1 MDLNHRPRAYQARA
15 LNQLSYRPNIKLY
28 TLKNIF
34 QKLESLSKLNRIK
47 TDEKGITPKNNLYL
61 SP

>member
-28 TLKNIF
+28 TLKNYFKNLKVF
-34 QKLESLSKLNRIK
+34 QN
-47 TDEKGITPKNNLYL
+47 
-61 SP
+61 